1 MPMTKI
7 YLRKGSTPEHR
18 RAISD
23 SIHLSLVDVLGISD
37 DDKYHIFHELDDD
50 DLITAPV
57 AFGLDRRPEAI
68 FIQTYFGARPAE
80 VLQQLYRAIV
90 DNLARRTG
98 LGTRDIYINVVE
110 SPSANW
116 WADGR
121 RLDPATG
128 FDDRIAPDKVP
139 SKP

>member
-23 SIHLSLVDVLGISD
+23 SIHLSLVDVLGIPD

-80 VLQQLYRAIV
+80 VLQQLYRAISGQPRQAHRPG
-90 DNLARRTG
+90 DKGHLHQRR
-98 LGTRDIYINVVE
+98 
-110 SPSANW
+110 
-116 WADGR
+116 
-121 RLDPATG
+121 
-128 FDDRIAPDKVP
+128 
-139 SKP
+139 